1 MKGLGDVVAKVTE
14 VTGIAAAVKAIVGDD
29 CGCAAR
35 RERMNA
41 MFPFQT
47 GKDQYY
53 TEKIKDGNNTSLDS
67 GRR

>member
-1 MKGLGDVVAKVTE
+1 MRGLGDVVEHVAK
-14 VTGIAAAVKAIVGDD
+14 VTGIAAAVKTIVGDN

>member
-1 MKGLGDVVAKVTE
+1 MQGLGDVVEHVAK

-29 CGCAAR
+29 CGCEAR

-47 GKDQYY
+47 K
-53 TEKIKDGNNTSLDS
+53 KIKDGNTSLDKK
-67 GRR
+67 

>member
-35 RERMNA
+35 RERLNQMYDFRTKEQIRSDNA
-41 MFPFQT
+41 QR
-47 GKDQYY
+47 
-53 TEKIKDGNNTSLDS
+53 S
-67 GRR
+67 GDNLVSD

>member
-1 MKGLGDVVAKVTE
+1 MQGLGDVVEHVAK
-14 VTGIAAAVKAIVGDD
+14 VTGIASAVKAYVGDD

-35 RERMNA
+35 KERMNA

-53 TEKIKDGNNTSLDS
+53 TEKIKDGK
-67 GRR
+67 

>member
-35 RERMNA
+35 REKLNQRYDFRTKEQIRSDNA
-41 MFPFQT
+41 QRS
-47 GKDQYY
+47 
-53 TEKIKDGNNTSLDS
+53 GNNLVSD
-67 GRR
+67 

>member
-1 MKGLGDVVAKVTE
+1 MQGLGDVVAKVTQ

-35 RERMNA
+35 KERMNA

-53 TEKIKDGNNTSLDS
+53 TEKIKDGNTSLDKK
-67 GRR
+67 